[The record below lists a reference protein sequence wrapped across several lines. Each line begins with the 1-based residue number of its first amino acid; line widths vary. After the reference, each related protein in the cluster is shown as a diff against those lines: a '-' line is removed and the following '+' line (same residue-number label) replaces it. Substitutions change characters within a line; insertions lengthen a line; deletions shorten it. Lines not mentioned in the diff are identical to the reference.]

1 MAASNCINC
10 QIFRL
15 VTRLQKGIHK
25 VITGQTLPVLLS
37 VSSGAIVRHFGLS
50 GPIVKGYQ
58 SGACKSPHVRAI
70 CHYGYPEGYRG
81 EPCLFGEGALMPPVI
96 ESIALAVGGAV
107 GGNLFR
113 HLLFPLE
120 PIKEE
125 TPEQE
130 IPNDD

>member
-1 MAASNCINC
+1 
-10 QIFRL
+10 
-15 VTRLQKGIHK
+15 
-25 VITGQTLPVLLS
+25 
-37 VSSGAIVRHFGLS
+37 
-50 GPIVKGYQ
+50 
-58 SGACKSPHVRAI
+58 
-70 CHYGYPEGYRG
+70 
-81 EPCLFGEGALMPPVI
+81 MPPVI